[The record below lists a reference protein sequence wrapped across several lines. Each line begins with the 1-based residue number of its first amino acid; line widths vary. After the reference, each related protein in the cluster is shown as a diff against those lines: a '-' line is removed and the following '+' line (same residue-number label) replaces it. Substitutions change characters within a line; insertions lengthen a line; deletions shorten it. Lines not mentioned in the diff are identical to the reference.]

1 MGWDDLDWLLGL
13 VVVVVVLLL
22 LLMCLLKSM
31 MMMRRRRRMWR
42 EMRLT
47 KESRIMFF

>member
-1 MGWDDLDWLLGL
+1 MGWDDLDRLLGL
-13 VVVVVVLLL
+13 VVVVVLLL

-31 MMMRRRRRMWR
+31 MMRRRRRWR